1 MPLRLEL
8 VNSVIQHDNRI
19 HLLHGIVN
27 GTNTW
32 FYHALSQMHPD
43 MDIDKTKKVLGK
55 AMTEYLS
62 MMYRLYRQ
70 SGMTTQPFE
79 KFILGKDPS
88 HAAMTYLLKSLKLIC
103 NQHLYLATIVALW
116 VDLERKEDDFIE
128 YVRKSTGTDDYCG
141 DVVNPIMMI
150 NYVCSSLV
158 DSQTKD
164 AINN

>member
-8 VNSVIQHDNRI
+8 VNSVIEHDNSI

-27 GTNTW
+27 ETNTW

-43 MDIDKTKKVLGK
+43 MDIDKTKKTLGK

-88 HAAMTYLLKSLKLIC
+88 QAAMTYLLKSLRLIC
-103 NQHLYLATIVALW
+103 GQHLFFAAIVALW

-128 YVRKSTGTDDYCG
+128 YVRKSTGTVDYCG
-141 DVVNPIMMI
+141 DVVNPVMMI
-150 NYVCSSLV
+150 NYVCASLV
-158 DSQTKD
+158 DSQTKA